1 MPRKVRLGQTV
12 AMTKA
17 ADNVALCAAIA
28 VQPGSDQGAPEWVHL
43 LPAGE
48 IRTVDGR
55 GPYLVKSLQSIA
67 QSLKPGEKLPI
78 DENHAIDRAGSLGQP
93 SPARGWIVEL
103 QARDDGLWGK
113 VEWTEEGKALVEGQA
128 YRGISP
134 AILHDASKNVT
145 AVLRASLVNNPNL
158 KGLTA
163 LHSEEETAMDYKAML
178 LGLLGLGSDADDAA
192 IDAALAAKK
201 DGGEKV
207 ATQSVIE
214 TPEYVALQ
222 SQLTETATELKTLK
236 EGHLRDK
243 ATAFV
248 DGAIAEGRAGL
259 NATVR
264 DQYIALHMENP
275 ERAEALIGAMPKL
288 TGETRTAA
296 QATGADDKGL
306 SASDRTVMALM
317 GLSEEE
323 YLESLKASGKQME
336 TL

>member
-1 MPRKVRLGQTV
+1 MYLRAQLGQT
-12 AMTKA
+12 AFMTKGTSPI
-17 ADNVALCAAIA
+17 ALCAALPVPTGEA
-28 VQPGSDQGAPEWVHL
+28 NAAPDWVHL

-55 GPYLVKSLQSIA
+55 GPYLVKSLQAIA
-67 QSLKPGEKLPI
+67 EALKPGEKLPI

-103 QARDDGLWGK
+103 QARDDGLWGR
-113 VEWTEEGKALVEGQA
+113 VEWTPEGKVLIEGQA

-134 AILHDASKNVT
+134 AILHDAKKNVLG
-145 AVLRASLVNNPNL
+145 VLRASLVNNPNL

-163 LHSEEETAMDYKAML
+163 LHSEEETAMDYKAKL

-192 IDAALAAKK
+192 IEAALSAKK
-201 DGGEKV
+201 DDKP
-207 ATQSVIE
+207 ALHSVIE
-214 TPEYVALQ
+214 TPEYLALQ
-222 SQLTETATELKTLK
+222 AQHTEMATELKTLK
-236 EGHLRDK
+236 DDRLRDR

-248 DGAIAEGRAGL
+248 DAAIAEGRAGL

-264 DQYIALHMENP
+264 DQYITLHMENP
-275 ERAEALIGAMPKL
+275 ERAEQLIGAMPKL
-288 TGETRTAA
+288 SGATRAA
-296 QATGADDKGL
+296 DPAQSADDKGL
-306 SASDRTVMALM
+306 TAADRSVMALM

-323 YLESLKASGKQME
+323 YAASLKATGKQME